1 MKKLSLPQGLLLVLS
16 LFAASPKLH
25 AVQFARL
32 SLAEAKARAAQ
43 LQRPLFVHFYANWCL
58 PCQWMDKNTFA
69 DAEVD
74 VYLNEQ
80 YLAVKID
87 VDEVQGYADKEVCGI
102 KYLPSMLIFNASGIV
117 LARYEETL
125 DAQQLLE
132 VLRKYDTPNNRIAS
146 KNNISVP
153 AVRIVSSSSTVAQVA
168 DIERTLTADAGV
180 EDDPAHLDSQRRPI
194 TSPVSNPALPASRKM
209 GIQVGVYTNYEN
221 VIRQVQ
227 YFEKNFYKTVHI
239 SSTTNNGQTYYH
251 LIAGPFDQAGQM
263 QTYLN
268 ALQREG
274 IKGLIVTL

>member
-1 MKKLSLPQGLLLVLS
+1 MKKLSLPQGLLLALS
-16 LFAASPKLH
+16 LFAVSPKLH

-69 DAEVD
+69 NAEVA

-87 VDEVQGYADKEVCGI
+87 VDEVQGYADKEICSI
-102 KYLPSMLIFNASGIV
+102 KYLPSMLVFNASGIV

-132 VLRKYDTPNNRIAS
+132 VLRKYDSPTNRIAA
-146 KNNISVP
+146 KNNVSIP
-153 AVRIVSSSSTVAQVA
+153 AVRIVPSSSTGAPVVN
-168 DIERTLTADAGV
+168 IEPTLTAGV
-180 EDDPAHLDSQRRPI
+180 EDDPAHLDAQRRPL
-194 TSPVSNPALPASRKM
+194 TQPVSNPAVPAARKM

-227 YFEKNFYKTVHI
+227 YFEKKFYKTVNI
-239 SSTTNNGQTYYH
+239 SSATNNGQTYYH

-274 IKGLIVTL
+274 VKGLIVTL